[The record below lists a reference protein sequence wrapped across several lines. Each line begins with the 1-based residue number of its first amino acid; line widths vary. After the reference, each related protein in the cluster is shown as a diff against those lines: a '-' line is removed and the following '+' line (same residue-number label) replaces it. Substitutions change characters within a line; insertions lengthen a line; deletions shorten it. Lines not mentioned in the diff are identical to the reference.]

1 MKKQLFAYA
10 LTISQLFVFAQ
21 IPEGT
26 ALFDRDGSTVEYST
40 LVDRL
45 KDAQIVLFGELHGIE
60 ATHEL
65 EQNIAKSLFNA
76 KGDKLILGGEMW
88 EFDQQVIVNEYKNK
102 LINHKQFVADARLW
116 PNYSKDYRG
125 FIDVARENNLDF
137 IATNI
142 PRRYA
147 SVVYHNGPDALLKF
161 EKSTRKSLPKLPF
174 TFDKDLPIYADIA
187 EQVGGHGSENLA
199 AAQAIK
205 DATMAKYILDNTKK
219 KNLFFHIHGEYHSK
233 EFQGIYNYVKQEKGK
248 WDVVSI
254 SSVMQEE
261 IDKLEDDHYARAD
274 FIFVVKAIKEDSTIE
289 SEEPSE
295 E

>member
-1 MKKQLFAYA
+1 MKRYLFVCAI
-10 LTISQLFVFAQ
+10 LFSQLIASAQ
-21 IPEGT
+21 IPEGSV
-26 ALFDRDGSTVEYST
+26 LFDHDGNEVDYSA
-40 LVDRL
+40 LIDRL
-45 KDAQIVLFGELHGIE
+45 KDAQIVLFGELHGVE
-60 ATHEL
+60 ATHVM
-65 EQNIAKSLFNA
+65 EQNIAQSLFENV
-76 KGDKLILGGEMW
+76 GDKLILGGEMW
-88 EFDQQVIVNEYKNK
+88 EFDQQVIINEYKNK
-102 LINHKQFVADARLW
+102 LITDKQFTADARLW
-116 PNYSKDYRG
+116 PNYNRDYRG
-125 FIDVARENNLDF
+125 FLDIARENNLDF

-161 EKSTRKSLPKLPF
+161 DKATQKQLPKLPF

-199 AAQAIK
+199 TAQAIK

-254 SSVMQEE
+254 SSVMQK
-261 IDKLEDDHYARAD
+261 DTSKLDDDNYARAD
-274 FIFVVKAIKEDSTIE
+274 FIFVVKAIEEDNTVE

>member
-1 MKKQLFAYA
+1 MKRYFFVCAILF
-10 LTISQLFVFAQ
+10 SQLIANAQ
-21 IPEGT
+21 IPEGSV
-26 ALFDRDGSTVEYST
+26 LFDRDGNEVDYST
-40 LVDRL
+40 LIDRL
-45 KDAQIVLFGELHGIE
+45 KDAQIVLFGELHGVE
-60 ATHEL
+60 ATHVM
-65 EQNIAKSLFNA
+65 EQNIAQSLFENV
-76 KGDKLILGGEMW
+76 GDKLILGGEMW
-88 EFDQQVIVNEYKNK
+88 EFDQQVIVNEYINK
-102 LINHKQFVADARLW
+102 LITDKQFTADARLW
-116 PNYSKDYRG
+116 PNYNRDYRG
-125 FIDVARENNLDF
+125 FLDIARENNLDF

-161 EKSTRKSLPKLPF
+161 DKATQKQLPKLPF

-199 AAQAIK
+199 TAQAIK

-254 SSVMQEE
+254 SSVMQK
-261 IDKLEDDHYARAD
+261 DTSKLDDDNYARAD
-274 FIFVVKAIKEDSTIE
+274 FIFVVKAMEEDNTVE

>member
-1 MKKQLFAYA
+1 MKRYLFVCAI
-10 LTISQLFVFAQ
+10 LFSQLIASAQ
-21 IPEGT
+21 IPEGSV
-26 ALFDRDGSTVEYST
+26 LFDRDGNEVDYSA
-40 LVDRL
+40 LIDRL
-45 KDAQIVLFGELHGIE
+45 KDAQIVLFGELHGVE
-60 ATHEL
+60 ATHVM
-65 EQNIAKSLFNA
+65 EQNIAQSLFENV
-76 KGDKLILGGEMW
+76 GDKLILGGEMW
-88 EFDQQVIVNEYKNK
+88 EFDQQVIINEYKNK
-102 LINHKQFVADARLW
+102 LISDKQFTADARLW
-116 PNYSKDYRG
+116 PNYNRDYRS
-125 FIDVARENNLDF
+125 FLDIARENNLDF

-161 EKSTRKSLPKLPF
+161 DKATQKQLPKLPF

-199 AAQAIK
+199 TAQAIK

-254 SSVMQEE
+254 SSVMQK
-261 IDKLEDDHYARAD
+261 DTSKLDDDNYARAD
-274 FIFVVKAIKEDSTIE
+274 FIFVVKAMEEDNTVE